1 MRIMWIWWF
10 SSEIGWYMI
19 FRQPHM
25 VWSRRYQ
32 GFELCPCCMLYL
44 GYFHFLFV
52 ICASQNSR
60 IHGLCSIPVYIYMYI
75 RYINSYN
82 AYLSIHPSIYLSIY
96 LLIYIYIYIYIIE
109 SKHLLYI
116 YFSLLIYILYIYITS
131 NLVIKHDL
139 ANPGRSWKPKM
150 ARTTGSWTTAWRSK
164 RWPPAPSAS
173 RPWPCALDALD
184 AKNYNEEWGI
194 TTSKRL
200 MTVYKNSILL

>member
-1 MRIMWIWWF
+1 MAC
-10 SSEIGWYMI
+10 
-19 FRQPHM
+19 
-25 VWSRRYQ
+25 V
-32 GFELCPCCMLYL
+32 
-44 GYFHFLFV
+44 V
-52 ICASQNSR
+52 SQY
-60 IHGLCSIPVYIYMYI
+60 IYIYMYI
-75 RYINSYN
+75 RYINSYT
-82 AYLSIHPSIYLSIY
+82 AYLSIYLSIHPSIYLSID
-96 LLIYIYIYIYIIE
+96 LHIYIIE

-116 YFSLLIYILYIYITS
+116 YFSLLIYIYIYIIYIYITS